1 MMRKMNDVFQLGE
14 LIDPYLIAHSNDL
27 EGNSIFHITNK
38 IFVDVDAKEL
48 NDVLSSSGHT
58 QVDEDDDSDEINV
71 EDCDGNE
78 DESINE
84 EEDNSYYFAQPNL

>member
-48 NDVLSSSGHT
+48 NDILSSNGYI
-58 QVDEDDDSDEINV
+58 QVNEDDYSDKINV
-71 EDCDGNE
+71 EDCDRDR
-78 DESINE
+78 DELIGE
-84 EEDNSYYFAQPNL
+84 EEDNFD